1 MARGIGARLGEA
13 WRHIGDGQRGAA
25 VTAESLTSRLEGP
38 ASWAAR
44 REASKEA
51 TVIGGFIIGVIAGG
65 VAMWQYGDQI
75 REFVNDKTKTVRHK
89 AADGLMA
96 VAETVEGGLRTM
108 SQSAGS
114 EQGSNLRSTS
124 SPSGGRI
131 AS

>member
-1 MARGIGARLGEA
+1 
-13 WRHIGDGQRGAA
+13 
-25 VTAESLTSRLEGP
+25 
-38 ASWAAR
+38 
-44 REASKEA
+44 
-51 TVIGGFIIGVIAGG
+51 VIGGFIIGVIAGG

-89 AADGLMA
+89 AADGLMS
-96 VAETVEGGLRTM
+96 VAETVEGGLGTP